1 MAIKRVG
8 LVPPA
13 IPPERQITMG
23 IYRLFLALAVVLSHI
38 RIIFYG
44 KNQGIVAVVSFF
56 LLSGYVMTALIERH
70 YATTSSFPRFLLDR
84 SMRLFPQFLFYS
96 AITLILIFLFHPES
110 EFIEGLTPWTAAM
123 NLTMLPL
130 NFFRYFPHAQTVP
143 QAWSLGLEAQFY
155 LAFPFIF
162 ILRLR
167 VPALVLSLLFFLLPF
182 FGMIDPDTWSYRML
196 PGTLFIFIIGSFLR
210 TGDKKALVLLAYT
223 ASVILCAISTI
234 NQAIKFPIFEVTF
247 GVAIGVPIVIALR
260 KLEFGAFDELAGN
273 LSYGVYLN
281 HFFVMWCLQIVKLPR
296 DSNLYVPIML
306 AVSLLLSWVS
316 YELVEK
322 RVVAA
327 RHRIRKATPLI
338 SDGAPSSGL
347 PTRSQSS
354 RY

>member
-1 MAIKRVG
+1 
-8 LVPPA
+8 
-13 IPPERQITMG
+13 MG
-23 IYRLFLALAVVLSHI
+23 IYRLLLALAVVLSHI
-38 RIIFYG
+38 GIIFFG

-70 YATTSSFPRFLLDR
+70 YASVDSFPRFLLDR

-96 AITLILIFLFHPES
+96 AITLVLIFLFHPQS
-110 EFIEGLTPWTAAM
+110 EFIAELTPTSAAM

-155 LAFPFIF
+155 LAFPFI
-162 ILRLR
+162 LLLGLR
-167 VPALVLSLLFFLLPF
+167 VPALLLSLLFFLLPF
-182 FGMIDPDTWSYRML
+182 FDVIDPDTWSYRML

-210 TGDKKALVLLAYT
+210 TNDKKALT
-223 ASVILCAISTI
+223 AFVYVASLTLCAASTI
-234 NQAIKFPIFEVTF
+234 YQTIKFPIFEVTF
-247 GVAIGVPIVIALR
+247 GIVVGVPIVIALR
-260 KLEFGAFDELAGN
+260 KLEFGPFDELAGN

-281 HFFVMWCLQIVKLPR
+281 HFFVIWCLQILKLPR
-296 DSNLYVPIML
+296 NSSLYVPILL
-306 AVSLLLSWVS
+306 ATSLLLAWIS

-327 RHRIRKATPLI
+327 RHRIRKATHPI
-338 SDGAPSSGL
+338 SEGQSSPSL
-347 PTRSQSS
+347 PTQRPSS